1 MPCMHEVKVN
11 ISGNFYILT
20 LTLTFINNC
29 LESLNSL
36 ISSTLG
42 VTRGTK
48 RMNIAKTTKIFV
60 VTFTNHFHNRN

>member
-1 MPCMHEVKVN
+1 MPYACMHEVKVN
-11 ISGNFYILT
+11 ISGNNIYILT

-36 ISSTLG
+36 ISNTLG

-48 RMNIAKTTKIFV
+48 RMNMKQEKLL
-60 VTFTNHFHNRN
+60 